1 MSDQTPPPRP
11 AGWLGFD
18 VGAEYINFD
27 HVLRV
32 RFGTDDDGLY
42 AHVHTADLATWQLR
56 GPDALRLRDIMEAAV
71 RQ

>member
-1 MSDQTPPPRP
+1 VSTPTPPTP
-11 AGWLGFD
+11 AGWIGFD
-18 VGAEYINFD
+18 VGAQYINFD
-27 HVLRV
+27 QVVRV

-42 AHVHTADLATWQLR
+42 AHCCTTDRATWELR